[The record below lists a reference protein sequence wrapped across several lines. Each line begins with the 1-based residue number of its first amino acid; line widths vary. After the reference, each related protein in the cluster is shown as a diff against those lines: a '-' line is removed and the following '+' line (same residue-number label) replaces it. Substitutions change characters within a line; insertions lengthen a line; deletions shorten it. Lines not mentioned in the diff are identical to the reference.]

1 MAKGVSQRSLK
12 GMRRSDRYTLPPMP
26 FSLSADEALALP
38 DTTPGVNGAEE
49 ILLPVGRG
57 VWRLIRWRT
66 LDRVLLRR
74 IRHTVTVLDFG

>member
-1 MAKGVSQRSLK
+1 MISQRSLK

-57 VWRLIRWRT
+57 VPQPTVAIRSIEVRAGKRQRGGP
-66 LDRVLLRR
+66 LGR
-74 IRHTVTVLDFG
+74 